1 MAEHPAAMF
10 FTPAGD
16 VRPVASKIRNPSLAA
31 SVLAT
36 DLCADV
42 TAPDSN

>member
-1 MAEHPAAMF
+1 MF
-10 FTPAGD
+10 FTQAGD
-16 VRPVASKIRNPSLAA
+16 VRPVASKIRNPSNPSLAA
-31 SVLAT
+31 SVLAS